1 MPLAH
6 ATRPEPDAVDAQ
18 VAALDACA
26 LVEQAW
32 ALMYL
37 DPLRAGALGARA
49 ADQAQAA
56 GDALTAAYGRFHHAF
71 AEIRYG
77 DLELGSRLLD
87 AASKQFETE
96 ADRRGRWLCRDA
108 EAIVLRRQGRYAD
121 SQRISDE
128 QLALPAAE
136 RGRIDPFISI
146 VSYCINCKLQGRLN
160 DSLRAHYRAVTL
172 AEEIGDEPVLAVAL
186 GNLGGMLFDVYNL
199 DEAKQVLDRALAL
212 ADRIGS
218 RLVTGTSAI
227 NLLLAHSETGDHA
240 SAHAILTEY
249 VLDPGKVM
257 ADRLTAWNAEIAL
270 AWLGVGLVDE
280 AERWLARGIQH
291 GMADGSTGGIW
302 TWVKG
307 RCLLT
312 QQRYEEAR
320 ALARGRIET
329 LSGTEEIDLPFD
341 LMKLH
346 QVVCEASEA
355 LGDHAQALAALRRA
369 QRAREQLVFA
379 SSQSRIVAL
388 ELQHELAKAEVARD
402 HALAR
407 QAEAERDRARLAELN
422 RQLEEARA
430 TLESRVEARTA
441 ELRLATEEAEA
452 ASRAKSAFLANMSHE
467 IRTPMNGIMGLVD
480 LTLDTALDDTQ
491 RRYLSLVKSSSTSLL
506 NILNDILDL
515 SRIEA
520 GRLSVEQLGFDL
532 RGLLHEALAPLEPR
546 AREKQLALQCTVAPD
561 VPAQLV
567 SDPLRLRQILVNL
580 VGNAIKF
587 TRQGRVDLTAWPEG
601 RGSTAVLH
609 LCVADTGVGIAPDKL
624 DRIFESFT
632 QADNSTTREYGGTGL
647 GLTISR
653 RLAQALGGQLWAESE
668 VGVGSRFHLTLP
680 LLPLGAGSGTA
691 PDAARGMPGVTDAA
705 AGTTNVSRDKA
716 RSRFEST
723 AYLGLAGL
731 DADADEASAEGDD
744 HGLHVLLV
752 DDHAVNRF
760 IASRMIRGAGH
771 RVSGAVT
778 AEEALS
784 RCESEEFDLIF
795 LDLQIPGMS
804 GIELTHRIRALQ
816 AQYGWRCPIVA
827 LTAHAMPMDRA
838 RCMDAGMDD
847 YLTKPVDQERLQ
859 SLLRLVSSARLQPA
873 FSISR
878 R

>member
-1 MPLAH
+1 MLLERIHPTEPARMNWGSSLTRLMAAHLGVSQPQELA
-6 ATRPEPDAVDAQ
+6 AWLR
-18 VAALDACA
+18 A
-26 LVEQAW
+26 LVLAEPAGRAEAVVKLQRWIEAVAVTQAELEASLTDARIEQ
-32 ALMYL
+32 
-37 DPLRAGALGARA
+37 
-49 ADQAQAA
+49 
-56 GDALTAAYGRFHHAF
+56 
-71 AEIRYG
+71 
-77 DLELGSRLLD
+77 
-87 AASKQFETE
+87 
-96 ADRRGRWLCRDA
+96 RDA
-108 EAIVLRRQGRYAD
+108 ERLRLAMDSVNDAFWDWDVANGEAYFSPRLLEILGYAPGE
-121 SQRISDE
+121 IE
-128 QLALPAAE
+128 MTLALWREHMHTDDREEARVLLEAHLRGETARYQGEFRVRSRDGQWRWVRSRGKVIE
-136 RGRIDPFISI
+136 RGA
-146 VSYCINCKLQGRLN
+146 QGQP
-160 DSLRAHYRAVTL
+160 LRMVGTHS
-172 AEEIGDEPVLAVAL
+172 
-186 GNLGGMLFDVYNL
+186 DV
-199 DEAKQVLDRALAL
+199 
-212 ADRIGS
+212 
-218 RLVTGTSAI
+218 
-227 NLLLAHSETGDHA
+227 
-240 SAHAILTEY
+240 
-249 VLDPGKVM
+249 
-257 ADRLTAWNAEIAL
+257 
-270 AWLGVGLVDE
+270 
-280 AERWLARGIQH
+280 
-291 GMADGSTGGIW
+291 
-302 TWVKG
+302 
-307 RCLLT
+307 T
-312 QQRYEEAR
+312 QQRQAEEEVLHQLRFIEELVEIIPNPIYFKDALGRYIGCNR
-320 ALARGRIET
+320 ACEDLFGLRREDFLGRMASEV
-329 LSGTEEIDLPFD
+329 LGTE
-341 LMKLH
+341 
-346 QVVCEASEA
+346 
-355 LGDHAQALAALRRA
+355 G
-369 QRAREQLVFA
+369 
-379 SSQSRIVAL
+379 
-388 ELQHELAKAEVARD
+388 
-402 HALAR
+402 
-407 QAEAERDRARLAELN
+407 
-422 RQLEEARA
+422 
-430 TLESRVEARTA
+430 
-441 ELRLATEEAEA
+441 ATEESHDQHLFATGGVQTFETQLRSSSGEQRELIHSRTLFTGAQGHVGGILGVITDITQHKQVEVALRDAKAAAEA
-452 ASRAKSAFLANMSHE
+452 ASRAKSEFLANMSHE

-532 RGLLHEALAPLEPR
+532 RSLLHEALAPLEPR
-546 AREKQLALQCTVAPD
+546 AREKQLVLQCTVAPD

-601 RGSTAVLH
+601 RGSAAVLH

-668 VGVGSRFHLTLP
+668 VGVGSRFHLTVP
-680 LLPLGAGSGTA
+680 LLLLGA
-691 PDAARGMPGVTDAA
+691 AADGGRGEPSLTEAA

-731 DADADEASAEGDD
+731 DADAEEAPAEGDE

-760 IASRMIRGAGH
+760 IASRMIRASGH

-847 YLTKPVDQERLQ
+847 YLTKPVDQERLH
-859 SLLRLVSSARLQPA
+859 SLLRLVASARLLPA

>member
-1 MPLAH
+1 VLLERIHPTEPARMNWGSSLTRLMASHLGVSQPQELA
-6 ATRPEPDAVDAQ
+6 AWLRALVLAEPAGRAEAVVKLQRWIDAV
-18 VAALDACA
+18 AAT
-26 LVEQAW
+26 QA
-32 ALMYL
+32 
-37 DPLRAGALGARA
+37 
-49 ADQAQAA
+49 
-56 GDALTAAYGRFHHAF
+56 
-71 AEIRYG
+71 
-77 DLELGSRLLD
+77 DLESTL
-87 AASKQFETE
+87 AE
-96 ADRRGRWLCRDA
+96 ARHEQRDA
-108 EAIVLRRQGRYAD
+108 ERLRLAMDSVHDAFWDWNVSTGEAYFSPRLLEILGYADGDIDMTLERWREHMHPEDRAETRLQLHAHLQGETTRYQGEFRVRARDGQWRWIRSRGKVIERDAQGQALRMVGTHTDVTQQRQAEEEVLHQLRFIEELVEIIPNPIYFKDALGRYIGCNRACENLFGLRREDFLGRMA
-121 SQRISDE
+121 RE
-128 QLALPAAE
+128 VLGTE
-136 RGRIDPFISI
+136 G
-146 VSYCINCKLQGRLN
+146 
-160 DSLRAHYRAVTL
+160 
-172 AEEIGDEPVLAVAL
+172 AEEETQDQRLFATGGVQTFETRLKVSSGETRELIHSRTLFTGAQGHVGGIL
-186 GNLGGMLFDVYNL
+186 GVVTDITQH
-199 DEAKQVLDRALAL
+199 KQV
-212 ADRIGS
+212 
-218 RLVTGTSAI
+218 
-227 NLLLAHSETGDHA
+227 
-240 SAHAILTEY
+240 
-249 VLDPGKVM
+249 
-257 ADRLTAWNAEIAL
+257 EIAL
-270 AWLGVGLVDE
+270 
-280 AERWLARGIQH
+280 
-291 GMADGSTGGIW
+291 
-302 TWVKG
+302 
-307 RCLLT
+307 
-312 QQRYEEAR
+312 
-320 ALARGRIET
+320 
-329 LSGTEEIDLPFD
+329 
-341 LMKLH
+341 
-346 QVVCEASEA
+346 
-355 LGDHAQALAALRRA
+355 
-369 QRAREQLVFA
+369 RE
-379 SSQSRIVAL
+379 
-388 ELQHELAKAEVARD
+388 AKAA
-402 HALAR
+402 
-407 QAEAERDRARLAELN
+407 
-422 RQLEEARA
+422 
-430 TLESRVEARTA
+430 
-441 ELRLATEEAEA
+441 AEA
-452 ASRAKSAFLANMSHE
+452 ASRAKSEFLANMSHE

-480 LTLDTALDDTQ
+480 LTLDTTLDDTQ
-491 RRYLSLVKSSSTSLL
+491 RRYLTLVKSSSTSLL

-532 RGLLHEALAPLEPR
+532 RALLHEALAPLEPR
-546 AREKQLALQCTVAPD
+546 AREKGLALQCTVAPD

-601 RGSTAVLH
+601 RGGAAVLH

-680 LLPLGAGSGTA
+680 LLPLGGLSEPESGLPSFTE
-691 PDAARGMPGVTDAA
+691 AA

-731 DADADEASAEGDD
+731 EAEPDEALVDDEGQ
-744 HGLHVLLV
+744 GLHVLLV

-760 IASRMIRGAGH
+760 IAGRMIRRAGH

>member
-1 MPLAH
+1 MSMPLAH
-6 ATRPEPDAVDAQ
+6 ATRPEQDAVDAQ

-32 ALMYL
+32 GLMYL

-49 ADQAQAA
+49 ADHAQAA
-56 GDALTAAYGRFHHAF
+56 GDALTAAYGLFHHAF

-87 AASKQFETE
+87 AASKAFEAE
-96 ADRRGRWLCRDA
+96 ADTRGRWLCRDA
-108 EAIVLRRQGRYAD
+108 EAIVLRRHGRYAD

-249 VLDPGKVM
+249 VLDPDKVM

-320 ALARGRIET
+320 ALARARIET

-467 IRTPMNGIMGLVD
+467 IRTPLNGVIGMTDMLLTTGLD
-480 LTLDTALDDTQ
+480 ERQARFAGIARSSAEQ
-491 RRYLSLVKSSSTSLL
+491 LVKV
-506 NILNDILDL
+506 IDDILDYSKL
-515 SRIEA
+515 EA
-520 GRLSVEQLGFDL
+520 GRVQFEQRRFAPCRLLAETVEAMLPQADDK
-532 RGLLHEALAPLEPR
+532 GLAVHCECDATVV
-546 AREKQLALQCTVAPD
+546 REVIG
-561 VPAQLV
+561 
-567 SDPLRLRQILVNL
+567 DPFRLRQILDNL
-580 VGNAIKF
+580 IGNAVKF
-587 TRQGRVDLTAWPEG
+587 TDAGYVRARISALPADA
-601 RGSTAVLH
+601 GSSWLRFEVI
-609 LCVADTGVGIAPDKL
+609 DSGIGIAAEAKP
-624 DRIFESFT
+624 RIFSKFM
-632 QADNSTTREYGGTGL
+632 QQDSSTTRRYGGTGL
-647 GLTISR
+647 GLAICKQ
-653 RLAQALGGQLWAESE
+653 LAEAMGGRIGFSSE
-668 VGVGSRFHLTLP
+668 PGRGSTFWVELP
-680 LLPLGAGSGTA
+680 
-691 PDAARGMPGVTDAA
+691 
-705 AGTTNVSRDKA
+705 
-716 RSRFEST
+716 F
-723 AYLGLAGL
+723 
-731 DADADEASAEGDD
+731 ASAATDSTSPPPDKPG
-744 HGLHVLLV
+744 
-752 DDHAVNRF
+752 
-760 IASRMIRGAGH
+760 AS
-771 RVSGAVT
+771 
-778 AEEALS
+778 
-784 RCESEEFDLIF
+784 
-795 LDLQIPGMS
+795 
-804 GIELTHRIRALQ
+804 
-816 AQYGWRCPIVA
+816 AQ
-827 LTAHAMPMDRA
+827 
-838 RCMDAGMDD
+838 
-847 YLTKPVDQERLQ
+847 
-859 SLLRLVSSARLQPA
+859 
-873 FSISR
+873 
-878 R
+878 